1 MSVLLHHCPLLT
13 IEHICDDMAWE
24 LAPALAS
31 SGFFPLMFGQR
42 ANRSLL
48 ETRRCT
54 SFFSS
59 VKGSGPVVSTIPS
72 DFGSGAVRQ
81 TAGVSIVGSQPYVTN
96 FNMQLSRVSL
106 EVCSQAVMRLRRDF
120 GVQVRDCRT
129 SARGIAA
136 IRSDIPTQV
145 MALPYAEDAIEI
157 GCNLQATHDSDST
170 STESV
175 LNHVLQLLPPS
186 ARLLRAYVVGCTP
199 GEALRLAEAGLQVR
213 K

>member
-1 MSVLLHHCPLLT
+1 
-13 IEHICDDMAWE
+13 MAWE

-42 ANRSLL
+42 AKRSLL

-59 VKGSGPVVSTIPS
+59 VKGSGPVVSTVPS
-72 DFGSGAVRQ
+72 DFGGGAVRQ
-81 TAGVSIVGSQPYVTN
+81 TAGVSVVGSQPYVTN

-106 EVCSQAVMRLRRDF
+106 EECSQAATRLRRDF

-129 SARGIAA
+129 SARS
-136 IRSDIPTQV
+136 RSNIPAQV
-145 MALPYAEDAIEI
+145 MALHYGEDAIEI
-157 GCNLQATHDSDST
+157 GCNLQATHDNDST

-186 ARLLRAYVVGCTP
+186 AQLLRAYVVGCTP
-199 GEALRLAEAGLQVR
+199 SEALRLAEAGLQVQ